1 MSTAPPDVLSKER
14 FADRRRSVRRRR
26 IGRILLAVLVAVAA
40 GAAVWLVWFSSA
52 LAVNRIE
59 ISGTTTLKRMD
70 IQSQA
75 AVRLGEPLARV
86 DTIAIESRVAAMERI
101 DRVEVSRH
109 WPRTI
114 RIEVVE
120 RKPIGW
126 VYSDGGIRAI
136 DRYGVDF
143 RSLRTE
149 PKHLV
154 EVRVETIVARKRQQ
168 GLESAAAVLDLL
180 RREDPG
186 LLKKVRYV
194 RVSSK
199 DSVQLELGK
208 NRTVTWGSAARGK
221 QKLTVLRSL
230 LRIKARGYDVSAP
243 EQPTTRK

>member
-1 MSTAPPDVLSKER
+1 MSSTTTDVRSEER

-26 IGRILLAVLVAVAA
+26 IRRILLGVLAAVAA
-40 GAAVWLVWFSSA
+40 GAVVWVVWFSSA

-59 ISGTTTLKRMD
+59 ISGTTTLKPMD
-70 IQSQA
+70 VRSQA

-86 DTIAIESRVAAMERI
+86 DTVAIESRVAAMERI

-120 RKPIGW
+120 RKPIAW
-126 VYSDGGIRAI
+126 VYSGGDIRAL

-149 PKHLV
+149 PKDLI
-154 EVRVETIVARKRQQ
+154 EVQVETVVARQRQQ
-168 GLESAAAVLDLL
+168 GLESATAVLELW
-180 RREDPG
+180 RTEDPG
-186 LLKKVRYV
+186 LLKKVRFV

-199 DSVQLELGK
+199 DSVQLVLGK
-208 NRTVTWGSAARGK
+208 NRTVTWGSAAKGR

-243 EQPTTRK
+243 EQPTTRR